1 MGQKQNRKGGTA
13 MCELLKMQIT
23 EGISVVKGYLMDD
36 LKFYLK
42 QKVEHMKRKA
52 AEEKK
57 AENQKD

>member
-1 MGQKQNRKGGTA
+1 
-13 MCELLKMQIT
+13 MCELLKQQAI
-23 EGISVVKGYLMDD
+23 EGLSVVKGYLMDD

-52 AEEKK
+52 KEK

>member
-1 MGQKQNRKGGTA
+1 
-13 MCELLKMQIT
+13 MCELLKLQLT

-42 QKVEHMKRKA
+42 QRVEKMKRK

-57 AENQKD
+57 AKNQKD